1 MSLNDLK
8 EMTLKAAL
16 GTGARTTVVLDATKP
31 NVKVPQHLLREKK
44 LALDLGY
51 NLPTPTTDIDFDD
64 AGFSVTLSFNRT
76 PTACFV
82 PWAALITVLSPSVTG
97 SWEVPEESDEPQP
110 APESARGGLKLVK

>member
-16 GTGARTTVVLDATKP
+16 GTGAKTTVILDATKP
-31 NVKVPQHLLREKK
+31 RVGVPQHLLRETK

-51 NLPTPTTDIDFDD
+51 NLPTPTDIDFDD
-64 AGFSVTLSFNRT
+64 TGFSVTLSFNRT
-76 PTACFV
+76 PTACFI
-82 PWAALITVLSPSVTG
+82 PWASLITVLSPGVTG

-110 APESARGGLKLVK
+110 AAEPARGGLKLVK